1 MSGNSLKL
9 PSQEATLINWKDP
22 QIGTLKGICTH
33 LVKSRISNEI
43 GNFKG
48 SRPPTGISPV

>member
-22 QIGTLKGICTH
+22 RLGTLKGIWSH
-33 LVKSRISNEI
+33 LAKSRISYVF

-48 SRPPTGISPV
+48 IGPQR